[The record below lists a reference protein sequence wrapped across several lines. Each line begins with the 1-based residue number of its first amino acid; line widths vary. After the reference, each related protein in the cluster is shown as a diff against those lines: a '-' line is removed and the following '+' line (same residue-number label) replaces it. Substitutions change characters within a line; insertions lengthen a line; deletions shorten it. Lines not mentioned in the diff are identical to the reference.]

1 MHASRSDIL
10 RGLTLFG
17 LLAACDPQVLA
28 DKAMR
33 RTAESVVRPV
43 MARELPGN
51 AAEAATQCVLDAASP
66 EEIRALARDVGV
78 EAGTLTVQN
87 IRNLATQPSAT
98 DCFARSGVPPLKG

>member
-1 MHASRSDIL
+1 MKYT
-10 RGLTLFG
+10 GLVFAFLT
-17 LLAACDPQVLA
+17 LAACDPQVLA

-66 EEIRALARDVGV
+66 EETRGIARDVGV

-87 IRNLATQPSAT
+87 IRNLATRPVAA
-98 DCFARSGVPPLKG
+98 DCFARNGVPPLKG